1 MGKTQDAKRRFGLV
15 VNPSAGRGQAEIA
28 AVIRLLLGKLKDQRV
43 TLIAGTLES
52 TLAAELGMKATV
64 IPAPDTARLDA
75 TRTTALLLASNIDVL
90 IGIGGDGTLC
100 DIASV
105 MLERG
110 STAQLLGI
118 GAGSAN
124 VGPLVSLLGS
134 DIERLSFD
142 DLEEGHVHG
151 IDVDVSGVFVGT
163 AFNDVVFGNTFF
175 GTRDGKRTDLDAAA
189 KLAGE
194 DCCTSPKTVC
204 GPSTWIDKNNQ
215 RMLTNSDN
223 SIAQIIASPLNEGGD
238 TSGKAISGLM
248 CWGPYL
254 GNHGVLAAASSVMVR
269 TQLGIEDL
277 QTAEPLHLTHISFG
291 ANDQITVGG
300 TRASAVVIIDGNPT
314 CLLAS
319 SDEVTLRLRVCAVRV
334 LRPLAFPRGLDHNAL
349 PRKQCDRKE
358 AK

>member
-1 MGKTQDAKRRFGLV
+1 MGKRIDPNRRFGLV

-28 AVIRLLLGKLKDQRV
+28 AIVRLLLGKLKDQQ
-43 TLIAGTLES
+43 LILVDGSLES
-52 TLAAELGMKATV
+52 ALAVELGIDATV
-64 IPAPDTARLDA
+64 IASPDDASLDA
-75 TRTTALLLASNIDVL
+75 TSTTALLLAGDVDVL
-90 IGIGGDGTLC
+90 IGMGGDGTLC

-110 STAQLLGI
+110 ATAQLLGI

-134 DIERLSFD
+134 DIERLSLD

-151 IDVDVSGVFVGT
+151 IDVDVSDAFVGT

-194 DCCTSPKTVC
+194 DRCADPETVC
-204 GPSTWIDKNNQ
+204 GPDTWIDKNKR

-238 TSGKAISGLM
+238 YAGKAISGLM

-254 GNHGVLAAASSVMVR
+254 GNHGVLAASSSVMVR
-269 TQLGIEDL
+269 TQLELADVID
-277 QTAEPLHLTHISFG
+277 AEPLRLAHLSFG
-291 ANDQITVGG
+291 KDDEITVGG
-300 TRASAVVIIDGNPT
+300 MCSGAVLVMDGNPMR
-314 CLLAS
+314 LLTP
-319 SDEVTLRLRVCAVRV
+319 SDEVTLRLRFCAVRV
-334 LRPLAFPRGLDHNAL
+334 LRPLMVSRGPDHAAL
-349 PRKQCDRKE
+349 P
-358 AK
+358 